1 MWRILKLR
9 NQTRIM
15 SGVKID
21 NFKGSENSQ
30 QPLTPFPYG
39 TFSFSFKTHDRC
51 WDDPPRRGM
60 LRPGGEGG
68 TQRPTFHMNMTI
80 LNNFHNFLTGRAN
93 SCPVSRCAANGG
105 GGKKVAEEWKTD

>member
-1 MWRILKLR
+1 
-9 NQTRIM
+9 M

-21 NFKGSENSQ
+21 NFKGSKNSQ

-39 TFSFSFKTHDRC
+39 TFSFKTHDRC

-80 LNNFHNFLTGRAN
+80 LNNFHNFLTGQQL
-93 SCPVSRCAANGG
+93 SRLEMCGASG